1 MKLIIVMNLMKI
13 TINSKIK
20 DAFIS
25 RSIKNLRQNFYKL
38 LNINELMRNSL
49 HEYMDSSYPEEPVM
63 PIKAAL
69 GIFYLSCWI
78 SFMVGHIIQEK

>member
-1 MKLIIVMNLMKI
+1 
-13 TINSKIK
+13 
-20 DAFIS
+20 
-25 RSIKNLRQNFYKL
+25 
-38 LNINELMRNSL
+38 MRNSL

-78 SFMVGHIIQEK
+78 SFMVGHIIPGKIIVDKAKSGLDYHEKSSRLFSIYNIIRFGIVFYF